1 MSQLNMKIYKSIKIF
16 VILEQS
22 LKTVDLAK
30 PLYCSKT
37 YYKYRK
43 IFFKENFSKFSF
55 QNSVPKTGFKE
66 SKMKGNSSYVITDY

>member
-1 MSQLNMKIYKSIKIF
+1 MKIHKSIKIF

-30 PLYCSKT
+30 PLCCSKT

-43 IFFKENFSKFSF
+43 MFFKENFSKFSF